1 MAILVISTQVMEN
14 YGAHTWDGKGEC
26 PQRWKAKG
34 GSDYKVLDIDVNRAK
49 EIFEQVRS
57 EVEEDNDFYRV
68 DVIDWFVESDEWMSW
83 FEQSQLEYEGE
94 VRYPEPTLNWQ

>member
-68 DVIDWFVESDEWMSW
+68 DVIDWFVDSDEWMSW

>member
-14 YGAHTWDGKGEC
+14 YGTHTWDGKGEC

-94 VRYPEPTLNWQ
+94 VRYPEPTLN

>member
-34 GSDYKVLDIDVNRAK
+34 GSDYKVLAIDVNRAK

-68 DVIDWFVESDEWMSW
+68 DVIDWFVDSDEWMSW